1 MRWRAERDI
10 RRRAAAFAL
19 GALAACAGTAA
30 AQDGGFAA
38 AIGARERGDMDAC
51 GRLVLDAEERDE
63 PLPPN
68 GELMGADC
76 LAAAGRLD
84 EAMALIDRHLASGRI
99 DIDQLRER
107 DSAGLAALRAHAGW
121 PALDARAQDAAQAL
135 EARLDAPLRAALR
148 ERAQRD
154 QAARQAVV
162 QAQDEPGR
170 RAALDAMAAIDRDN
184 TAWLRGI
191 LAEDGWPGVARVG
204 PDGLRAAWLIV
215 QHADA
220 DPGFQREALSAME
233 RAAPADRPHPASL
246 AMLTDRVLLAEGRPQ
261 RYGSQ
266 FETGE
271 DGTMRLRPVED
282 AAGLDARRREVGLPP
297 MADYR
302 RMLSET
308 YGVPVE

>member
-1 MRWRAERDI
+1 MRWWPERAI
-10 RRRAAAFAL
+10 RRRAASLAL
-19 GALAACAGTAA
+19 GGLAACAGTAA
-30 AQDGGFAA
+30 AEDAGFMAA
-38 AIGARERGDMDAC
+38 LQARERGDMAGC
-51 GRLVLDAEERDE
+51 GQLVLEAERRGT

-76 LAAAGRLD
+76 LAAAGRFD
-84 EAMALIDRHLASGRI
+84 EALALIDRHLASGRI
-99 DIDQLRER
+99 DVDQLRER
-107 DSAGLAALRAHAGW
+107 ESAGLAALRAHAGW
-121 PALDARAQDAAQAL
+121 PALAARAQDAAQAL
-135 EARLDAPLRAALR
+135 AARLDGPLRAALL

-154 QAARQAVV
+154 QAARDAVV
-162 QAQDEPGR
+162 QAQDGPGR
-170 RAALDAMAAIDRDN
+170 SAALNAMAAVDRDN
-184 TAWLRGI
+184 TAWLRRR
-191 LAEDGWPGVARVG
+191 LAGVGWPGAARVG
-204 PDGLRAAWLIV
+204 QDGTRAAWLLV

-220 DPGFQREALSAME
+220 DPAFQREALAAME
-233 RAAPADRPHPASL
+233 RAAPADRPDPAHL

-271 DGTMRLRPVED
+271 DGAMRLRPVED
-282 AAGLDARRREVGLPP
+282 EAGLDARRREVGLPP